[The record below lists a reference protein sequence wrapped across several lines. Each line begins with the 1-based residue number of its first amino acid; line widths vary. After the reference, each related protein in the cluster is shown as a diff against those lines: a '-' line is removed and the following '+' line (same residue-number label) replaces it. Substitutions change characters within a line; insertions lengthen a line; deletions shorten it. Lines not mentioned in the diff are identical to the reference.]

1 MALAPIA
8 VEVVTYLPLKILDS
22 VKAMVDEAEYHL
34 HDGETLKVWPL
45 VAKLA
50 SKTLLHTT
58 KMPLS
63 LGILTLMIGMW
74 FSRQRDFRT
83 NTGCGQAGGVKRLF
97 MTHRLREKPIAAL
110 KFSGDC

>member
-1 MALAPIA
+1 MI
-8 VEVVTYLPLKILDS
+8 
-22 VKAMVDEAEYHL
+22 DEAEYHL
-34 HDGETLKVWPL
+34 HDGETLKARPL
-45 VAKLA
+45 VAKQA
-50 SKTLLHTT
+50 SETLLHTT
-58 KMPLS
+58 KMPLP

-97 MTHRLREKPIAAL
+97 MTHTLWEKHIAAM

>member
-1 MALAPIA
+1 MI
-8 VEVVTYLPLKILDS
+8 
-22 VKAMVDEAEYHL
+22 DEAEYHL

-50 SKTLLHTT
+50 SETLLH
-58 KMPLS
+58 
-63 LGILTLMIGMW
+63 TLMIGMW

-97 MTHRLREKPIAAL
+97 MTHKLREKPIAAM